1 MLNIGFPNVLSKI
14 IFLIIRIVSY
24 IQGTRKIVQ
33 KYGNVRKNMDDL
45 KEI

>member
-14 IFLIIRIVSY
+14 IFSIIRIVSY